1 MFRLTARRAGR
12 PVRAKA
18 IVALL
23 LSAGS
28 LRVACGREPPQ
39 SEPVTQ
45 RASDAL
51 REFQPGVQI
60 DWAARAVRLR
70 GRVVLRDGALEYFAC
85 FAGKEHESIVR
96 LDAWP
101 EHVYM
106 ALGLVGVLPG
116 RPAEWDEQRQR
127 FVSPAGELVDVAV
140 DWFEGGAA
148 RGCDACDWLLE
159 IEYARVPLPRPWV
172 FAGSQRLPDGR
183 LSAAQTGAG
192 IALVDD
198 PDCLLAMTRPRSSAN
213 AELWVRARTE
223 AIPAEGTNVTVVL
236 RAAARRR
243 HTYEIDFRGAS
254 SVDGRFASRAD
265 LLDLLEIE
273 VRQFQGEPLTILA
286 AGTPACELYALRK
299 LLDASGLGPQKVRIA
314 APSSQPASDRANP

>member
-1 MFRLTARRAGR
+1 MSQVSARRAGK
-12 PVRAKA
+12 PVRAQL
-18 IVALL
+18 VAALVL
-23 LSAGS
+23 TTGFV
-28 LRVACGREPPQ
+28 RVACGGGLPQ
-39 SEPVTQ
+39 SGPATQ
-45 RASDAL
+45 RGPSAP

-60 DWAARAVRLR
+60 DWETRAVRLR
-70 GRVVLRDGALEYFAC
+70 GRIVLRDSALEYFAC

-96 LDAWP
+96 LEAQP
-101 EHVYM
+101 EHAYM

-127 FVSPAGELVDVAV
+127 FVPPAGELVDVTVEWA
-140 DWFEGGAA
+140 DGAAA
-148 RGCDACDWLLE
+148 RGCDAFEWLLE
-159 IEYARVPLPRPWV
+159 IEYARVPPGRPWV

-213 AELWVRARTE
+213 AELWVRARSE
-223 AIPAEGTNVTVVL
+223 AIPAEGTDVTVVL

-243 HTYEIDFRGAS
+243 HTYEIDFRGAT

-273 VRQFQGEPLTILA
+273 ARQFPGESLTIQA
-286 AGTPACELYALRK
+286 ASTPACELCRLRES
-299 LLDASGLGPQKVRIA
+299 LDASGLGPQAVRIA
-314 APSSQPASDRANP
+314 GPSSQPASDRAIP